1 MVIFWVSDKFSKWS
15 SATRHII
22 LCQKKKQT
30 LRLVTDSVYN
40 FVFVLWQV
48 TLDSFTIGRF
58 ASYTN
63 AGCPDGDL
71 HITESDRP
79 AVSGGWCGTSWA
91 PAHYYSETNSITLL
105 VRLYTLSSLD
115 NTGYNFDFR
124 LGYKML
130 NRNRA
135 VVRYGEQQLF
145 ASKCTSNSRCPSA
158 VHEFFGTRRP
168 FH

>member
-1 MVIFWVSDKFSKWS
+1 M
-15 SATRHII
+15 
-22 LCQKKKQT
+22 
-30 LRLVTDSVYN
+30 
-40 FVFVLWQV
+40 

-145 ASKCTSNSRCPSA
+145 SSKFIATPFARPPKNDFSGYHPFPPRVVFLSRRRSREKTRHASAFPTPNRSSY
-158 VHEFFGTRRP
+158 
-168 FH
+168 FHPK

>member
-1 MVIFWVSDKFSKWS
+1 M
-15 SATRHII
+15 
-22 LCQKKKQT
+22 
-30 LRLVTDSVYN
+30 
-40 FVFVLWQV
+40 

-135 VVRYGEQQLF
+135 VVRYGEQKMF
-145 ASKCTSNSRCPSA
+145 ASEYDTPLRNSEAQVHAYEMPMIRASA
-158 VHEFFGTRRP
+158 PTELSPTRGKIEVRRP
-168 FH
+168 MTIIC

>member
-1 MVIFWVSDKFSKWS
+1 M
-15 SATRHII
+15 
-22 LCQKKKQT
+22 
-30 LRLVTDSVYN
+30 
-40 FVFVLWQV
+40 

-135 VVRYGEQQLF
+135 VVRYGEQKLF
-145 ASKCTSNSRCPSA
+145 ASKCTPIVESYYFYNTFIFFYCYRVQLHEWWSEGKKNNYDHENLLFFNMRLATVLSGCQAQNSQQIY
-158 VHEFFGTRRP
+158 E
-168 FH
+168 

>member
-1 MVIFWVSDKFSKWS
+1 MCKQFFFLNQINIF
-15 SATRHII
+15 
-22 LCQKKKQT
+22 
-30 LRLVTDSVYN
+30 Y
-40 FVFVLWQV
+40 FVRTQV

-105 VRLYTLSSLD
+105 VRLFTLSSLD

-135 VVRYGEQQLF
+135 VVRYGEQKMF
-145 ASKCTSNSRCPSA
+145 AS
-158 VHEFFGTRRP
+158 EFDKIIINTIIVYLFCYRVKYM
-168 FH
+168 FESC

>member
-1 MVIFWVSDKFSKWS
+1 
-15 SATRHII
+15 
-22 LCQKKKQT
+22 
-30 LRLVTDSVYN
+30 
-40 FVFVLWQV
+40 V
-48 TLDSFTIGRF
+48 TLDSFTVGRF
-58 ASYTN
+58 ASYTH

-135 VVRYGEQQLF
+135 VVRYGEQKMF
-145 ASKCTSNSRCPSA
+145 AS
-158 VHEFFGTRRP
+158 EYTRLLLVVVVVDMASETRWTIVVRRR
-168 FH
+168 FRNDIAA